1 MIYPPVSSG
10 ASLVGCGSRS
20 LCQTLQRSD
29 LMMRSVTVS
38 LFCLILGSASAFG
51 QSSSQGLQL
60 TGNWSSRAWM
70 SSLSLRLDPVVVINE
85 GEPSSAI
92 LPDSA
97 FTDQTRSRIEG
108 VALYNGTGLY
118 SAPFEMHDQ
127 CRSLQ
132 IPISYAAAFAPVGKS
147 KTNPSAV
154 VFLDITDKTGR
165 VVLARMLGHQAVSPE
180 SDRTDSSLSLTATVS
195 EHSSLWNLEGRAVAF
210 GELLGRTVRVRLTLA
225 TDPVVP
231 QSAISVGYVDAVPV
245 GRERARSIE

>member
-20 LCQTLQRSD
+20 LCQIFLRSD
-29 LMMRSVTVS
+29 LNVRTATFS
-38 LFCLILGSASAFG
+38 LLCLILGSATAFG

-60 TGNWSSRAWM
+60 TGNWSSRTW
-70 SSLSLRLDPVVVINE
+70 STSLSLRLDPVVVINE

-92 LPDSA
+92 SPDSA
-97 FTDQTRSRIEG
+97 FTDQTRSGIEG
-108 VALYNGTGLY
+108 VTLYNGTGLY
-118 SAPFEMHDQ
+118 SKPFEMHDQ

-132 IPISYAAAFAPVGKS
+132 IPISYAAAFAPVGRS
-147 KTNPSAV
+147 KANPSAA

-165 VVLARMLGHQAVSPE
+165 VVLARMLGHQALSPE
-180 SDRTDSSLSLTATVS
+180 SDKMDSSLSMTATVS

-231 QSAISVGYVDAVPV
+231 QTALNVGYVDAVPV
-245 GRERARSIE
+245 GKEGARSID